1 MACPNRTLGEPTR
14 VRKDPSPDLVVAP
27 GRTALPL
34 CFKNCA
40 LVAQPGSSLS
50 QLAHACKYTENIL
63 HGVADGCS
71 RRGFVRTKGMVF
83 CGEWQIKEYQL
94 AGACELRGCECPA
107 MLDRVAAS
115 GIVRLL
121 GEEALLQEQDAQE
134 RCALVGPSGCVDRGW
149 DGLWCPAVWVR
160 MAANGIYSS

>member
-1 MACPNRTLGEPTR
+1 
-14 VRKDPSPDLVVAP
+14 
-27 GRTALPL
+27 
-34 CFKNCA
+34 
-40 LVAQPGSSLS
+40 
-50 QLAHACKYTENIL
+50 
-63 HGVADGCS
+63 
-71 RRGFVRTKGMVF
+71 
-83 CGEWQIKEYQL
+83 
-94 AGACELRGCECPA
+94 

-134 RCALVGPSGCVDRGW
+134 RCALVGPSGRVDRGW